1 MKLTRTIILTVLMLA
16 GISVLAEPKLIF
28 HAPFDTDFTAK
39 IHGKTAP
46 GKHTQKVVFES
57 LSRLLQPG
65 VKDKAALIGKIG
77 KNPGDFFSITYPGEN
92 IINTKQGT
100 ISFWVK
106 PVDWQATDHNFH
118 IFFEASGKD
127 SFLVI
132 YKYFDNRDLFF
143 LYGAKKAKSRKERAY
158 TIARKNI
165 RNWKLNQWHFITCT
179 WNEQKIWLYLD
190 GLVVDT
196 KPVATPPRT
205 PFPWVKIGGSK
216 SWKTLM
222 DKTLIDDV
230 KIFDA
235 PLSAQQ
241 VAALYGSYKFSKPML
256 NNAPLKISKVFA
268 RTERTKKVLRLSFL
282 LSRFRSDF
290 KPYKVKVEL
299 LNSTKKV
306 VAQQIF
312 TSSDTEYD
320 KTIDVSLLAPGRYTI
335 RITPIVGKG
344 EKASINEIAY
354 AIPTSPPAWIN
365 SQCGISAKVPAP
377 WTAIKLLDDN
387 TVTCW
392 GRKFMFANQLFPVQ
406 ISSGK
411 YELLNNPMQLVINGK
426 PFTAPA
432 KFKVLKQTPTAIEFE
447 NSASNGQLTITANIT
462 IEYDG
467 FMWLKLKVTPKTSF
481 TVNRM
486 TLEVPIRKNCAT
498 LFNQMRKFYMHNK
511 KGFAGTL
518 TNKTINSDLY
528 QYDPV
533 IWVGNE
539 DIGLEWFAETLKGWH
554 NSKKAQTLQLITEN
568 RTKVLRLNIVDTKI
582 VLNKTRNL
590 AFGFQPT
597 PVRPLVK
604 NWRKQRDQQNIK
616 IWFPWS
622 SRHNVPDT
630 EFTKSNYQVVR
641 KDYER
646 KFTRPFHYFAG
657 FTMSPYF
664 PEWPW
669 WAELWSK
676 NPPVTGSYAKPNDLQ
691 WAEAFVCNNSPSY
704 RDFYT
709 WKFKATQKKLDMKNL
724 YFDNQWPNRC
734 RNKAHGCGWTDDD
747 GVLHDTYSLL
757 GARDLA
763 KRMYVMVKDY
773 DPDAMIV
780 RHMSAKHI
788 TPVNS
793 FSDILV
799 DGELYLGSVAKDE
812 SYYNIFEPAMF
823 RASFL
828 SRQFGQPNLFI
839 PQFARAF
846 KNHRRSKY
854 KPFLAG
860 KLKNQQQHLR
870 HFKGYF
876 LVHDAKIYPIFGI
889 EMDDFWRLE
898 DEFGMAD
905 DTPFFGY
912 WMEQKPL
919 KLVKPNN
926 ERAMVSAYIDQGK
939 AMFILMNDTD
949 RQRAFTIKLD
959 LKQMAKYGLGSI
971 KQLTDAESKTVIK
984 VNNATFKV
992 TMKPR
997 DYRILIFR
1005 Q

>member
-1 MKLTRTIILTVLMLA
+1 MKKFILPLLLLLCL
-16 GISVLAEPKLIF
+16 SLHAEPKPVF
-28 HAPFDTDFTAK
+28 HATFDTDFTAK
-39 IHGKTAP
+39 INGKAVP
-46 GKHTQKVVFES
+46 GQHTQKVVFET

-65 VKDKAALIGKIG
+65 VEHKAALIGKIG
-77 KNPGDFFSITYPGEN
+77 KNPGDFFSITYPGKN
-92 IINTKQGT
+92 IINPKQGT

-106 PVDWQATDHNFH
+106 PVDWRATDNKFH
-118 IFFEASGKD
+118 VFFEASGQD

-165 RNWKLNQWHFITCT
+165 RNWQVNQWHFITCA
-179 WNEQKIWLYLD
+179 WNEEKIWLYID

-205 PFPWVKIGGSK
+205 PFPWIKIGGSK

-230 KIFDA
+230 KIFNFS
-235 PLSAQQ
+235 LSAQQ

-256 NNAPLKISKVFA
+256 NDVPLKISKVFA
-268 RTERTKKVLRLSFL
+268 RTDRQKKLLRLSFL
-282 LSRFRSDF
+282 LSRFRPDF
-290 KPYKVKVEL
+290 KSYKVKVEL
-299 LNSTKKV
+299 FNSAKKV
-306 VAQQIF
+306 AAQKIF

-320 KTIDVSLLAPGRYTI
+320 KTIDVSSLSPGRYMI
-335 RITPIVGKG
+335 RITPIVAKG
-344 EKASINEIAY
+344 EKAPVNEIAY
-354 AIPTSPPAWIN
+354 AIPTTPTAWAN
-365 SQCGISAKVPAP
+365 SKCGISEKVPVP
-377 WTAIKLLDDN
+377 WTDMKLLDGT
-387 TVTCW
+387 TVECW
-392 GRKFMFANQLFPVQ
+392 GRKFIFANQLFPVQ
-406 ISSGK
+406 ITSGK
-411 YELLNNPMQLVINGK
+411 YELLNNPMQLEINGT
-426 PFTAPA
+426 PFAVPA
-432 KFKVLKQTPTAIEFE
+432 VTKVIKQSPTVIEFE
-447 NSASNGQLTITANIT
+447 NSASNEQLTVIAHIG

-467 FMWLKLKVTPKTSF
+467 FMWIKLKLIPKKSF
-481 TVNRM
+481 VISQM
-486 TLEVPIRKNCAT
+486 IFDVPIRENCAT
-498 LFNQMRKFYMHNK
+498 LFNQMRKFYMHNQQ
-511 KGFAGTL
+511 GYVGTL

-539 DIGLEWFAETLKGWH
+539 DVGLEWFAETLKGWH
-554 NSKKAQTLQLITEN
+554 NSNRKQSLQLIS
-568 RTKVLRLNIVDTKI
+568 KSGAKILRLNLVDSAIT
-582 VLNKTRNL
+582 LNKTREL
-590 AFGFQPT
+590 EFGYQPT

-604 NWRKQRDQQNIK
+604 NWRKVRDQRNIK

-622 SRHNVPDT
+622 SRHNVPDA
-630 EFTKSNYQVVR
+630 EFTKSNYQAVR
-641 KDYER
+641 KEYEA
-646 KFTRPFHYFAG
+646 KFQRPCHYFAG

-669 WAELWSK
+669 WVDLWSK
-676 NPPVTGSYAKPNDLQ
+676 NPPVTGSYAKPDNLQ
-691 WAEAFVCNNSPSY
+691 WAEAFVCNNSSSY

-709 WKFKATQKKLDMKNL
+709 WKFKATQRKLDMKNL

-734 RNKAHGCGWTDDD
+734 RNTAHGCGWKDDD

-763 KRMYVMVKDY
+763 KRIYVMVKDY

-793 FSDILV
+793 FCDILV
-799 DGELYLGSVAKDE
+799 DGELYLGPVAKDE
-812 SYYNIFEPAMF
+812 SYYNIFTPAMF

-846 KNHRRSKY
+846 KNHNKRKY
-854 KPFLAG
+854 EPFKAG

-876 LVHDAKIYPIFGI
+876 LVHDAKVYPIFGI
-889 EMDDFWRLE
+889 KMDDFWKLE
-898 DEFGMAD
+898 DQFEMSD

-912 WMEQKPL
+912 WMQQKPF
-919 KLVKPNN
+919 KLLNQQS
-926 ERAMVSAYIDQGK
+926 EREMVSVYIDQGK
-939 AMFILMNDTD
+939 MMFILMNDLD
-949 RQRAFTIKLD
+949 RQQTFTIKLD
-959 LKQMAKYGLGSI
+959 LKQLAKYNLGSI
-971 KQLTDAESKTVIK
+971 NKLLDAESKTEIK
-984 VNNATFKV
+984 VNNAIFKV
-992 TMKPR
+992 NMKPR
-997 DYRILIFR
+997 DYRILIFK